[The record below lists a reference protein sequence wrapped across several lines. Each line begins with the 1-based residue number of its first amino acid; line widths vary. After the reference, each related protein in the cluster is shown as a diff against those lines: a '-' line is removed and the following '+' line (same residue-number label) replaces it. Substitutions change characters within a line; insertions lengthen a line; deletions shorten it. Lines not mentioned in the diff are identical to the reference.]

1 MTEINNAWNEVG
13 TQLNALAIK
22 LKLHYEQVAGAEAA
36 ATQDAL
42 RRLRDAVDEA
52 FSAVGTAAKDPAV
65 RDDVRNV
72 GDAFGN
78 ALATTFSGVSD
89 ELRKAFRRD

>member
-1 MTEINNAWNEVG
+1 MSEINTAWNEVG

-22 LKLHYEQVAGAEAA
+22 LKLHYEQAASAEAA

-42 RRLRDAVDEA
+42 RKLREALDEA

-72 GDAFGN
+72 GDAFAN
-78 ALATTFSGVSD
+78 ALSTTFSEVSD